1 MRVIL
6 NGACGRMGRAVGQLL
21 SEGKRGMELAV
32 GVDLRA
38 EENDPGTV
46 KTLGEYRGEADV
58 LIDFSHHSCV
68 GALLDYAV
76 SRGLP
81 CVIATT
87 GHTEEEKAE
96 IAAAAEKIPLF
107 LSANMSMG
115 VAVLAS
121 FAKTAAALLPD
132 ADVEIVEAHHNQKLD
147 APSGT
152 ALMLASAVKEAR
164 TDAAFVCGRSGHHKR
179 EKKEIGIHALRMGN
193 LIGEHKVIL
202 TTGEESITLEHTAYS
217 RTLFA
222 DGAPCGGGVFAG
234 QARRALRYEFYC
246 GREVIRL
253 EDPLYQNGTAAETI
267 ISM

>member
-132 ADVEIVEAHHNQKLD
+132 ARCRDRGSAPQSEA
-147 APSGT
+147 
-152 ALMLASAVKEAR
+152 
-164 TDAAFVCGRSGHHKR
+164 GRSQR
-179 EKKEIGIHALRMGN
+179 
-193 LIGEHKVIL
+193 
-202 TTGEESITLEHTAYS
+202 
-217 RTLFA
+217 
-222 DGAPCGGGVFAG
+222 DGADAGERRKGGANGRGVC
-234 QARRALRYEFYC
+234 LRTV
-246 GREVIRL
+246 G
-253 EDPLYQNGTAAETI
+253 A
-267 ISM
+267 S